1 LANDYP
7 RIADMVRQVSLLLL
21 AIAALPVI
29 AAPEHNPVRARAP
42 AEAPVERLIVK
53 LRPAAAA
60 RAQAPVAVPA
70 AQALETLGARAGV
83 LLAHSHG
90 ITTEM
95 HVARLFRGLDAA
107 ELDATLARLN
117 ADPAVEYASADRR
130 KQAHGLAPNDT
141 LYAYPSVVA
150 GPSGMETGQW
160 YQQAPQPVPPNG
172 TTTSAVNAT
181 AAWAITTGSAGVVI
195 ADLDTGVRFDHPDLQ
210 RAGLGGKLLPGYDF
224 VGCDENI
231 DGSCSGTFF
240 AANDGDGWDPDPSD
254 PGDWIS
260 AADLK
265 LPVFSTGCTQDSS
278 SWHGTRTAG
287 LLGALTN
294 NGIGIAG
301 MVWGT
306 WVQPVRVLG
315 KCGGYDSDILA
326 AMLWAGGI
334 TVTGAPANPYPARII
349 NMSLG
354 SVNACAA
361 SYQDTIRQLT
371 AKGTVVVASAG
382 NEGGPVDEP
391 ANCPG
396 VIGVAGV
403 RHVGTKVGY
412 SSLGPEAALAAPAGN
427 CPPAGLA
434 PCLFSIDTTVN
445 LGATVPG
452 QNSYTDQ
459 VNYNV
464 GTSFSA
470 PIVAGIAALMLSV
483 NGNLT
488 PSQLRERL
496 QNAAKRNPFPVI
508 TTDSSGQPIPM
519 CKAPTGFKDT
529 SQAIE
534 CNCTTGTCGAGLA
547 DALGSV
553 NDALRPI
560 AAIAVA
566 GTVSAG
572 QPVALSAAGS
582 AGACGRAIA
591 SYAWSIVSGPG
602 TPSLT
607 STNGPTTSLNAAP
620 SSGTVTVQLVV
631 TDDQG
636 LTDTVTIA
644 IGPSSFTTTAPA
656 SAGATECLA
665 ALPPPAPT
673 VTITV
678 SPTSITVGESATLT
692 WSSIDASS
700 CTASGAWSGTKNPSD
715 TLSVTPSAAGSLSYT
730 LACTGTGGTVNSVAT
745 LTVTAV
751 AAAAPSHGGGGALD
765 AATLGLGAL
774 FGLAARRRRAAAL
787 TPTR

>member
-1 LANDYP
+1 
-7 RIADMVRQVSLLLL
+7 MVRQVSVLLL
-21 AIAALPVI
+21 AFAALPVI
-29 AAPEHNPVRARAP
+29 AAPEHNPVRPRAL

-53 LRPAAAA
+53 LRPVAAT
-60 RAQAPVAVPA
+60 RAQAPVAVPT
-70 AQALETLGARAGV
+70 AQEFETLGTRTGV
-83 LLAHSHG
+83 LLAHSHS
-90 ITTEM
+90 ITSEM
-95 HVARLFRGLDAA
+95 HVARLFRGLDPA
-107 ELDATLARLN
+107 ELEATLARLN

-130 KQAHGLAPNDT
+130 KQAHGLPPDDP
-141 LYAYPSVVA
+141 LYAYPSLVV
-150 GPSGMETGQW
+150 GQSGQQTGQW

-172 TTTSAVNAT
+172 TTTSAVNA
-181 AAWAITTGSAGVVI
+181 AGAWAITTGSAGVVI
-195 ADLDTGVRFDHPDLQ
+195 ADVDTGVRFDHPDLV

-224 VGCDENI
+224 VGCDSGN
-231 DGSCSGTFF
+231 GSNCAGSTYLI
-240 AANDGDGWDPDPSD
+240 ANDGDGWDPDPSD

-260 AADLK
+260 ADDLK
-265 LPVFSTGCTQDSS
+265 LTVFSTGCTKDSS

-287 LLGALTN
+287 ILGALTN

-301 MVWGT
+301 MAWGT
-306 WVQPVRVLG
+306 WVLPVRVLG
-315 KCGGYDSDILA
+315 KCGGYDTDILA

-334 TVTGAPANPYPARII
+334 AVNGVPANPYPARII

-354 SVNACAA
+354 STNVCAK
-361 SYQDTIRQLT
+361 SYQDAIQQLT
-371 AKGTVVVASAG
+371 ARGTVVVASAG
-382 NEGGPVDEP
+382 NEGGPMDEP

-396 VIGVAGV
+396 AIGVAGV

-488 PSQLRERL
+488 PAQLRERL
-496 QNAAKRNPFPVI
+496 QNAAKKNPFPVI
-508 TTDSSGQPIPM
+508 PKDSTGMTIPM
-519 CKAPTGFKDT
+519 CLVPSGFSDL

-534 CNCTTGTCGAGLA
+534 CNCTSNTCGAGLA

-560 AAIAVA
+560 AAIAVT

-572 QPVALSAAGS
+572 QPVAMSAAGS
-582 AGACGRAIA
+582 AAACNRNVA
-591 SYAWSIVSGPG
+591 SYAWSIVGTPAG

-607 STNGPTTSLNAAP
+607 STTGATTTLNAAP

-644 IGPSSFTTTAPA
+644 VGPGSFTTTAPP
-656 SAGATECLA
+656 SAGATACLA
-665 ALPPPAPT
+665 ALPPPLPA
-673 VTITV
+673 VTISV
-678 SPTSITVGESATLT
+678 SPASITVGESATLT

-700 CTASGAWSGTKNPSD
+700 CTASGAWSGSRKPSD
-715 TLSVTPSAAGSLSYT
+715 TLSVTPMAAGSLSYT
-730 LACTGTGGTVNSVAT
+730 LACTGTGGTASGVTMLSVA
-745 LTVTAV
+745 
-751 AAAAPSHGGGGALD
+751 AAAAPSSGGGGALD

-774 FGLAARRRRAAAL
+774 LGLAARRRRAAAL
-787 TPTR
+787 TPTG